1 MRTHVLLGVALMLAG
16 LGAGAQDKPAEPA
29 EKRAVGKDGKAYVER
44 AMPFGTAK
52 RAEKPEEAK
61 KQVVKKEE
69 VKREVDKVEAP
80 PNLRAFDEGDTVR
93 FESRLPF
100 GLSTYSKKKSE
111 LNEVERAALERQQK
125 KPASK

>member
-61 KQVVKKEE
+61 KTVKKEE
-69 VKREVDKVEAP
+69 VKQPADAN
-80 PNLRAFDEGDTVR
+80 PNLRAIDEGDTVR

>member
-1 MRTHVLLGVALMLAG
+1 MKTYLLLVVALGLAG

-52 RAEKPEEAK
+52 RAEKPEGAK
-61 KQVVKKEE
+61 KEAVKKEE
-69 VKREVDKVEAP
+69 VRNKAGAP
-80 PNLRAFDEGDTVR
+80 PNLRAFDEGETVR

-100 GLSTYSKKKSE
+100 GISTYSKKKSE

-125 KPASK
+125 ESAGK